1 MKTPSI
7 ACIYADSEIAIET
20 YQFFSKQIVFT
31 GVEEADYILVLGGD
45 GFMLH
50 ALHLYGHLKIPFY
63 GINCG
68 SLGFLLNHF
77 SRIPLVERLRNAKE
91 QVLFPLKMTACFN
104 NGKEEDAMAFNE
116 VSVMR
121 HTRQTSNIRVVIN
134 DIERIPNLICDGIM
148 VSTPAGSTA
157 YNYSAR
163 GPIIPIGANVLA
175 LTPVSPFRP
184 RRWNGALL
192 PHNATIIFENLNP
205 EKRPIYAAADF
216 KEWPDI
222 RRVVIRE
229 DRSMMVR
236 LMFDPEHAL
245 EDRIFSEQFAYG
257 E

>member
-1 MKTPSI
+1 MEIPNI
-7 ACIYADSEIAIET
+7 ACIYADSEIATET
-20 YQFFSKQIVFT
+20 YQYFSEKIPFT
-31 GVEEADYILVLGGD
+31 NAEKADFILVLGGD

-50 ALHLYGHLKIPFY
+50 SLHLYGYLKKPFY

-77 SRIPLVERLRNAKE
+77 SDTSLIERLHNAKE
-91 QVLFPLKMTACFN
+91 QVLFPLKMTAYFN
-104 NGKEEDAMAFNE
+104 SGKVEEAIAFNE

-192 PHNATIIFENLNP
+192 PHDATIVFENLSP
-205 EKRPIYAAADF
+205 AKRPIYAAADF

-222 RRVVIRE
+222 SRVVIRE
-229 DRSMMVR
+229 DRSMMAR